1 MSGLAWWLDRWD
13 QWAFRLDDEAGA
25 RGLGRLFWME
35 LAAEEDEAF
44 LGTKGGLLQGMRK
57 KGGRHLEACRGT
69 KTAMD
74 QACWGKNERGSRME

>member
-1 MSGLAWWLDRWD
+1 
-13 QWAFRLDDEAGA
+13 
-25 RGLGRLFWME
+25 ME